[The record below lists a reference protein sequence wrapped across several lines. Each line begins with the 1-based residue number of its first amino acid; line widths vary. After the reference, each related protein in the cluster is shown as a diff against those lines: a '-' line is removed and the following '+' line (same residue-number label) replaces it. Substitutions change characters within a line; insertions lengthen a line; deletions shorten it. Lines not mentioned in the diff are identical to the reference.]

1 MSSTQHQRSEGLMGD
16 ADDAPENDELT
27 RNVLGLIEAY
37 GMGTALDTE
46 DLFPNRT
53 TSAPAPKPATVVAA

>member
-1 MSSTQHQRSEGLMGD
+1 MGD